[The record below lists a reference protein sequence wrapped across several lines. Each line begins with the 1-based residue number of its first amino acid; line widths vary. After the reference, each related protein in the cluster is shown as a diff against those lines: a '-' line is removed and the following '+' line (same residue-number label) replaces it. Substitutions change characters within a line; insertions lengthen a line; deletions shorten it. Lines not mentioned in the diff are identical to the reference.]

1 MPETPANPDGQTG
14 RLFVVAA
21 PSGAGKTSLVRALIE
36 RSPDAEVTVSH
47 TTRPQRPGE
56 RDGVNYFFVSAKEFK
71 DMQAQGAF
79 VESATV
85 FGNFYGTSYAE
96 IDRVTA
102 SGRHVI
108 LEIDWQGAQQIRA
121 ARPAARSIFILPPS
135 METLHE
141 RLKAR
146 AQDDETTIDRRMAE
160 AISEISHYREFDYVV
175 VNDDFEVALGQLDA
189 IVHGH
194 DSRDALASGRAELGP
209 LITDLLPPTLP

>member
-1 MPETPANPDGQTG
+1 MSETLENAGGTAG

-36 RSPDAEVTVSH
+36 RCPDVEVTVSH

-56 RDGVNYFFVSAKEFK
+56 RDGVNYFFVSPREFK
-71 DMQAQGAF
+71 DMQARDAF

-108 LEIDWQGAQQIRA
+108 LEIDWQGARQIRA
-121 ARPAARSIFILPPS
+121 TRPAALSIFILPPS
-135 METLHE
+135 LDTLRE
-141 RLKAR
+141 RLSAR

-160 AISEISHYREFDYVV
+160 AISEMSHYREFDYVV
-175 VNDDFEVALGQLDA
+175 VNDDFGVALDQLDA
-189 IVHGH
+189 IVHRRGDPH
-194 DSRDALASGRAELGP
+194 ALDSARGELEP
-209 LITDLLPPTLP
+209 LIADLLPPTLP